1 MAKLTDENI
10 LDKLDDIEEPSIIRI
25 YSNIIRTKY
34 KRRDPYAYPKHLVP
48 VSARYNE
55 LIVDFLQRPLEEKIC
70 IFGETMYLALTKQN
84 EATQNKKVKP
94 VGKRLS
100 KLSPQIEN

>member
-1 MAKLTDENI
+1 MAKFTESNI
-10 LDKLDDIEEPSIIRI
+10 LDRLDDIEEPSIIRI

-55 LIVDFLQRPLEEKIC
+55 LIVDFLRRPLEQKIC
-70 IFGETMYLALTKQN
+70 IFGETMYLALTQQQSKV
-84 EATQNKKVKP
+84 TQNKK
-94 VGKRLS
+94 S
-100 KLSPQIEN
+100 KTDRKKA

>member
-1 MAKLTDENI
+1 MANLTDGSI

-55 LIVDFLQRPLEEKIC
+55 LIVDFLRRPLEQKIC
-70 IFGETMYLALTKQN
+70 IFGETMYLALTQQHSGVTK
-84 EATQNKKVKP
+84 NKK
-94 VGKRLS
+94 S
-100 KLSPQIEN
+100 KACRKKA

>member
-1 MAKLTDENI
+1 MAKFTDANI
-10 LDKLDDIEEPSIIRI
+10 LDRLDDIEEPSIIII

-55 LIVDFLQRPLEEKIC
+55 LIVDFLRRPLEQKIC
-70 IFGETMYLALTKQN
+70 IFGETMYLALTKQQS
-84 EATQNKKVKP
+84 EVPQNRKSKAGRKK
-94 VGKRLS
+94 S
-100 KLSPQIEN
+100 